1 MPNPI
6 RALRSQQ
13 RLLALAAVCQAAQLV
28 HLLATQG
35 EARVQQHYADALQA
49 SLQLGLSRDWA
60 QGSTGSGGLAGL
72 DLPPDQLLP
81 WRLGL
86 QTLERLLMPP
96 SVPPGR
102 FPQATQREVQGHVQ
116 RLLRQSRRL
125 RPGRSR
131 AAADRIAA
139 LLKQQQ
145 VLEQRVAFFAGD
157 LNHPAVLAGLAGL
170 YLSATQHQKPRILI
184 RGQAMHMSQPIQA
197 DRLRACLWSGLVAA
211 AAWRQAGGSWLQ
223 LLLQR
228 RALLDQLRQLALKHF
243 YTDSLLR

>member
-1 MPNPI
+1 MPQHAS
-6 RALRSQQ
+6 ALRSQQ

-28 HLLATQG
+28 HVLATQG

-60 QGSTGSGGLAGL
+60 QDPAVPVWLA
-72 DLPPDQLLP
+72 DLEAQPAQWLH

-86 QTLERLLMPP
+86 QTLERLLTPPTMPHGRP
-96 SVPPGR
+96 SMAAR
-102 FPQATQREVQGHVQ
+102 REVQGHVQ

-125 RPGRSR
+125 RPGKSR
-131 AAADRIAA
+131 PAQDRLAA

-157 LNHPAVLAGLAGL
+157 LNHAAVLAGLAGL

-197 DRLRACLWSGLVAA
+197 DRLRACLWSGLLAA
-211 AAWRQAGGSWLQ
+211 AAWRQAGGSWMQ